1 MKLFFG
7 QIFPEIQIDSDEQ
20 QHITK
25 VLRMREGEEIFVTDG
40 KGNLA
45 KGSLILEGKKVSL
58 HVLEVQKD
66 LPDFSPK
73 LHIAIAPTKNIDRIE
88 FFVEKA
94 VEMGIAEISFIQTDN
109 SERKIIN
116 IDKIRKQ
123 AIGASKQSLRCHFP
137 VVNDLRKF
145 SDFMKTLDPETTFV
159 AHCNENL
166 ERINLNALRSFDSA
180 QDDKR
185 DNKTSDD
192 MPVDVRL
199 RFSKTFSQYTFL
211 IGPEG
216 DFSDKEIQLLADK
229 GIKAVSLG
237 NQRLRT
243 ETAGIFVAAWNYDRM
258 F

>member
-7 QIFPEIQIDSDEQ
+7 EINNGKAIINDEEQ
-20 QHITK
+20 QHIVK
-25 VLRMREGEEIFVTDG
+25 VLRMKDGEEIHVTDG

-45 KGSLILEGKKVSL
+45 SGTLIIEGKKAGI
-58 HVLEVQKD
+58 EVAEIKAD
-66 LPDFSPK
+66 TADFNPK

-94 VEMGIAEISFIQTDN
+94 VEMGISEVTILQTEKT
-109 SERKIIN
+109 ERKNLN

-123 AIGASKQSLRCHFP
+123 AISASKQSLRFHFP
-137 VVNDLRKF
+137 VINDLIKIQ
-145 SDFMKTLDPETTFV
+145 DFLKNINSETTFV

-166 ERINLNALRSFDSA
+166 ERINLNEIPKLE
-180 QDDKR
+180 
-185 DNKTSDD
+185 N
-192 MPVDVRL
+192 
-199 RFSKTFSQYTFL
+199 YTFL

-216 DFSDKEIQLLADK
+216 DFSDKEIIFLAEK

-243 ETAGIFVAAWNYDRM
+243 ETAGVFVAAWNYNKM
-258 F
+258 IK

>member
-7 QIFPEIQIDSDEQ
+7 EINNGKAIINNEEQ
-20 QHITK
+20 QHIVK
-25 VLRMREGEEIFVTDG
+25 VLRMKAGEEIHVTDG

-45 KGSLILEGKKVSL
+45 SGTLIIEGKKAGI
-58 HVLEVQKD
+58 EVAEIKMETS
-66 LPDFSPK
+66 DFSSK

-94 VEMGIAEISFIQTDN
+94 VEMGISEITILQTEKT
-109 SERKIIN
+109 ERKNIN

-123 AIGASKQSLRCHFP
+123 AIAASKQSLRFHFP
-137 VVNDLRKF
+137 VINDLIKTQ
-145 SDFMKTLDPETTFV
+145 DFLKNIDSETTFV

-166 ERINLNALRSFDSA
+166 ERINLNEIPQLED
-180 QDDKR
+180 
-185 DNKTSDD
+185 
-192 MPVDVRL
+192 
-199 RFSKTFSQYTFL
+199 YTFL

-216 DFSDKEIQLLADK
+216 DFSDKEIMFLAEK

-243 ETAGIFVAAWNYDRM
+243 ETAGVFVAAWNYNKM
-258 F
+258 I

>member
-7 QIFPEIQIDSDEQ
+7 QIFPDLIIDSDEQ

-40 KGNLA
+40 QGNLA
-45 KGSLILEGKKVSL
+45 QGKLFFEGKKVSL
-58 HVLEVQKD
+58 DVSEIKEN

-73 LHIAIAPTKNIDRIE
+73 LHIAIAPTKNIDRVE
-88 FFVEKA
+88 FFFEKA
-94 VEMGIAEISFIQTDN
+94 VEMGISEISFILTEKT
-109 SERKIIN
+109 ERKN
-116 IDKIRKQ
+116 ISIEKLRKQ
-123 AIGASKQSLRCHFP
+123 AISASKQSHRFHFP
-137 VVNDLRKF
+137 KVNDLIKF
-145 SDFMKTLDPETTFV
+145 SEFMKSLNAENTFV
-159 AHCNENL
+159 AHCNESL
-166 ERINLNALRSFDSA
+166 ERVSLNDIPKFE
-180 QDDKR
+180 
-185 DNKTSDD
+185 N
-192 MPVDVRL
+192 
-199 RFSKTFSQYTFL
+199 YTFL

-243 ETAGIFVAAWNYDRM
+243 ETAGIFVSAWNYDKM